1 MGSSQSP
8 KTVFSNSDLAQLEW
22 VLQDVCASLEAKRGR
37 IGEETKT
44 YIRRRLFVLACNG
57 MDDPLELRD
66 HLVASF
72 ARVSA

>member
-1 MGSSQSP
+1 MDSSRSP

-22 VLQDVCASLEAKRGR
+22 VLQDVCASLEAQGGC
-37 IGEETKT
+37 IEDETKT

-57 MDDPLELRD
+57 MNDPLELRD

-72 ARVSA
+72 TRVSA